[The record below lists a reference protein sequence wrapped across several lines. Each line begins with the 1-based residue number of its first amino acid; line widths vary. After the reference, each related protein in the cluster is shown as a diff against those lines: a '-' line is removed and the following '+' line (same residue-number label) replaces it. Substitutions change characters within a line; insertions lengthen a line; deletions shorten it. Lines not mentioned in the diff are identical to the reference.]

1 MEYVATITLDH
12 AGDAADAD
20 ALLDAFLAAHAHA
33 SPIVGEDLQAATIDV
48 TFAVEAQDG
57 PVGCVL
63 AACEDGDGAFI
74 VSSGGTVNG
83 GLSAMVPAG
92 IVERIDAQA
101 RIVVLRCS
109 LEQIRSAPAFEN
121 DRYRDAAF
129 RRELSAYYG
138 ALFPVAFPLLEAA
151 AGRAGTLG
159 PFGGDRGGYPQG
171 TVS

>member
-1 MEYVATITLDH
+1 
-12 AGDAADAD
+12 
-20 ALLDAFLAAHAHA
+20 
-33 SPIVGEDLQAATIDV
+33 
-48 TFAVEAQDG
+48 
-57 PVGCVL
+57 
-63 AACEDGDGAFI
+63 
-74 VSSGGTVNG
+74 
-83 GLSAMVPAG
+83 MVPAG